1 MLSDVLLGICA
12 SASVRGLLSLAFCC
26 VRSCICASACFELA
40 LVSLCS
46 QCSSLV
52 HMLMDTSCLLYSA
65 ILRSSIVSGLFPP
78 LPCFHCILYQC
89 DGCPLLPFCLG
100 AHGWVARICQPWELE
115 VTIRSWLPKVEAP
128 GCLGHLTSV
137 QQCCC

>member
-1 MLSDVLLGICA
+1 MHDFCAPVHSPVSTFMLSDVLLGICA

-46 QCSSLV
+46 QCSSFV

-65 ILRSSIVSGLFPP
+65 ILRSSIVSGLSPFFPSAWGLMVG
-78 LPCFHCILYQC
+78 LPGFVN
-89 DGCPLLPFCLG
+89 
-100 AHGWVARICQPWELE
+100 HG
-115 VTIRSWLPKVEAP
+115 RSDI
-128 GCLGHLTSV
+128 
-137 QQCCC
+137 